1 MVQANDVYKRTVM
14 SKYEFLL
21 RISMLG
27 HKRIRYFEK
36 IGLYFSAGLPN
47 KINNVPLLLEKI
59 GVCKTLQSR
68 FFAISYLHFEPIL
81 DWLATANPAK
91 HLIAYCDSDYPTLL
105 KQISSPPLLL
115 FVMGNKQLLHSPQ
128 IAMVGSREFSEYG
141 AQWGRYFA
149 SELAINGLTVTSG
162 LALGL
167 DAICHR
173 GALEVSGNT
182 IAVLGSGLAE
192 ITPRANLRLA
202 NDILAQNGALISEFS
217 PFEKA
222 RAVYFPRRNRI
233 ISGLSLGTFVLQASE
248 QSGSLI
254 TARYALEQNRDVFAL
269 PGDIDNPNSHGSHY
283 LIQQGAYLVTKPTDI
298 LEHYSGFLSSLN
310 RQNNHEN
317 KEGNTVL
324 YPEIFA
330 VIHHQPIAVDTIAT
344 LVDLPIPELTIK
356 LLDME
361 IAGLI
366 ITVTGGYIRNRTI

>member
-1 MVQANDVYKRTVM
+1 M

-27 HKRIRYFEK
+27 HKRMGCFER
-36 IGLYFSAGLPN
+36 ISLCFSNGLPN
-47 KINNVPLLLEKI
+47 NINDVALLLEKI
-59 GVCKTLQSR
+59 GLSKTLQER
-68 FFAISYLHFEPIL
+68 FFQTSYLHFEPIL
-81 DWLATANPAK
+81 DWLATPHPAK
-91 HLIAYCDSDYPTLL
+91 YLIAYCDPDYPMLL

-149 SELAINGLTVTSG
+149 GELAINGLTVTSG

-182 IAVLGSGLAE
+182 IAVLGSGLAQ
-192 ITPRANLRLA
+192 ISPRSNLRLA
-202 NDILAQNGALISEFS
+202 NDILAQNGAIISEFYPS
-217 PFEKA
+217 EKA
-222 RAVYFPRRNRI
+222 RSEYFPRRNRI
-233 ISGLSLGTFVLQASE
+233 ISGLSLGTFVVEASE
-248 QSGSLI
+248 KSGSLI

-269 PGDIDNPNSHGSHY
+269 PGDIDNQNSHGTHY
-283 LIQQGAYLVTKPTDI
+283 LIKQGAYLVTQPTDI
-298 LEHYSGFLSSLN
+298 LEHYSGFLSTID
-310 RQNNHEN
+310 RQSNLAN
-317 KEGNTVL
+317 KESATIL

-330 VIHHQPIAVDTIAT
+330 VIHHHPIPVDTIAN

-366 ITVTGGYIRNRTI
+366 ITVTGGYIRNRTK

>member
-1 MVQANDVYKRTVM
+1 M

-27 HKRIRYFEK
+27 HKRMGYFEK
-36 IGLYFSAGLPN
+36 ICRYFSSGLPN
-47 KINNVPLLLEKI
+47 KINDVPSLLKKI
-59 GVCKTLQSR
+59 GLSQTLQDC
-68 FFAISYLHFEPIL
+68 FFEISYLHFEPIL
-81 DWLATANPAK
+81 DWLATPFPDK
-91 HLIAYCDSDYPTLL
+91 HLIAYCDPDYPMLL

-149 SELAINGLTVTSG
+149 GELAINGLTVTSG

-173 GALEVSGNT
+173 GALEVSGKT
-182 IAVLGSGLAE
+182 IAVLGSGLAQ
-192 ITPRANLRLA
+192 IAPRSNLKLA
-202 NDILAQNGALISEFS
+202 NDILAQNGVLISEFY

-222 RAVYFPRRNRI
+222 RPEYFPRRNRI
-233 ISGLSLGTFVLQASE
+233 ISGLSLGTFVVEASE
-248 QSGSLI
+248 KSGSLI

-269 PGDIDNPNSHGSHY
+269 PGDIDNPNSQGTHY
-283 LIQQGAYLVTKPTDI
+283 LIKQGAYLVSQPTDI
-298 LEHYSGFLSSLN
+298 LEHYCGYLSN
-310 RQNNHEN
+310 IDRQDNHEDKPDN
-317 KEGNTVL
+317 AVL
-324 YPEIFA
+324 HPEIFS
-330 VIHHQPIAVDTIAT
+330 VIHHKPIPVDTIAA
-344 LVDLPIPELTIK
+344 LVGLPIPELTIK

-366 ITVTGGYIRNRTI
+366 ITVTGGYIRNRTSCT

>member
-1 MVQANDVYKRTVM
+1 MALANDVYKRTVM

-27 HKRIRYFEK
+27 HKRMRYFEK
-36 IGLYFSAGLPN
+36 IGLYFRAGLPN

-173 GALEVSGNT
+173 GALEVFGNT

-202 NDILAQNGALISEFS
+202 NDILAQNGALISEFC

-222 RAVYFPRRNRI
+222 RSVYFPRRNRI
-233 ISGLSLGTFVLQASE
+233 ISGLSLGTFVLEASE

-317 KEGNTVL
+317 KESHTVL

>member
-1 MVQANDVYKRTVM
+1 M

-27 HKRIRYFEK
+27 HKRMGYFEK
-36 IGLYFSAGLPN
+36 IGLYFSSGLPN

-59 GVCKTLQSR
+59 GICKTLQSH

-81 DWLATANPAK
+81 DWLATTNPPK

-149 SELAINGLTVTSG
+149 GELAINGLTVTSG

-182 IAVLGSGLAE
+182 IAVLGSGLAQ
-192 ITPRANLRLA
+192 ISPRSNVRLA
-202 NDILAQNGALISEFS
+202 NDILSQNGAIISEFY

-222 RAVYFPRRNRI
+222 RSEYFPRRNRI
-233 ISGLSLGTFVLQASE
+233 ISGLSLGTFVVEASE
-248 QSGSLI
+248 KSGSLI

-317 KEGNTVL
+317 KECNTVL

>member
-1 MVQANDVYKRTVM
+1 MAQVNDVYKRTIM

-27 HKRIRYFEK
+27 HKRIDCFERISLCSSNGLPNNINDVSLLLDK
-36 IGLYFSAGLPN
+36 IGLS
-47 KINNVPLLLEKI
+47 
-59 GVCKTLQSR
+59 KTVQDR
-68 FFAISYLHFEPIL
+68 FFETSYFHFEPIL
-81 DWLATANPAK
+81 DWLATTNPPK

-233 ISGLSLGTFVLQASE
+233 ISGLSLGTFVVEASE
-248 QSGSLI
+248 KSGSLI

-269 PGDIDNPNSHGSHY
+269 PGDIDNQNSHGTHY
-283 LIQQGAYLVTKPTDI
+283 LIKQGAYLVTQPIDI
-298 LEHYSGFLSSLN
+298 LEHYSSFLSSIN

-317 KEGNTVL
+317 KESNTVL

>member
-1 MVQANDVYKRTVM
+1 M

-27 HKRIRYFEK
+27 QKRKGYFEQ
-36 IGLYFSAGLPN
+36 IAHYFSAGLPN
-47 KINNVPLLLEKI
+47 KIRDVSLLLEKI
-59 GVCKTLQSR
+59 GLSKTLQDR
-68 FFAISYLHFEPIL
+68 FFEISYLHFEPIL
-81 DWLATANPAK
+81 DWLATPYPAK
-91 HLIAYCDSDYPTLL
+91 HLIAYCDSDYPMLL

-115 FVMGNKQLLHSPQ
+115 FVMGNRQLLHSPQ

-149 SELAINGLTVTSG
+149 GELAINGLTVTSG

-182 IAVLGSGLAE
+182 IAVLGSGLAQ
-192 ITPRANLRLA
+192 ISPRSNLRLA
-202 NDILAQNGALISEFS
+202 NDILAQNGAIISEFY

-222 RAVYFPRRNRI
+222 RFEYFPRRNRI
-233 ISGLSLGTFVLQASE
+233 ISGLSLGTFVVEASE
-248 QSGSLI
+248 KSGSLI

-269 PGDIDNPNSHGSHY
+269 PGDIDNQNSHGTHY
-283 LIQQGAYLVTKPTDI
+283 LIKQGAYLVTHPTDI
-298 LEHYSGFLSSLN
+298 LEHYSGFLSTIN
-310 RQNNHEN
+310 RQNSVEN
-317 KEGNTVL
+317 KESNTVL

-330 VIHHQPIAVDTIAT
+330 VIRHHPIPVDTIAA
-344 LVDLPIPELTIK
+344 LVNLPIPELTIK

-366 ITVTGGYIRNRTI
+366 ITVTGGYIRNRTK